1 MSDTPTPGNAERQ
14 SGYYW
19 ITCAGSEPEVAHYVD
34 RQWWLTGV
42 ETALEAGVEV
52 LIDRPLV
59 APPPPDR
66 LAAAANEPV
75 TVRSALPG
83 SQS

>member
-1 MSDTPTPGNAERQ
+1 MSDTPTPGNERQ
-14 SGYYW
+14 AGYYW

-42 ETALEAGVEV
+42 ETPLEAGVEV

-59 APPPPDR
+59 APPLPDR
-66 LAAAANEPV
+66 AAADTPV
-75 TVRSALPG
+75 TVRSAV
-83 SQS
+83 S